1 MAKLTIFVISDSL
14 GETAESVAMAAS
26 SQFKEEF
33 NLVKVP
39 KMATKNGIEKVILEA
54 KNKRSVI
61 FFTLVQKE
69 LHDYLEE
76 KAQEHNILYFDILGP
91 AISMLEEVTEEAP
104 YLEPGRWRL
113 VDSNYY
119 RRIEALEFA
128 VKHDDSRSVHD
139 IKKADLVL
147 IGISRTSKTPLSI
160 YLALRGLRVANVPL
174 VLGLEPPREIFDI
187 SHKKMIGLTI
197 EAQALAEI
205 RSRRIEVLQGK
216 NNGYMKM
223 SSILN
228 EIEQAEATMRKI
240 GCRIINVTHKAVEEI
255 ASEILRYKSNP

>member
-1 MAKLTIFVISDSL
+1 
-14 GETAESVAMAAS
+14 
-26 SQFKEEF
+26 
-33 NLVKVP
+33 
-39 KMATKNGIEKVILEA
+39 
-54 KNKRSVI
+54 
-61 FFTLVQKE
+61 
-69 LHDYLEE
+69 
-76 KAQEHNILYFDILGP
+76 FDILGP

-128 VKHDDSRSVHD
+128 VKHDDGRSVHD

-255 ASEILRYKSNP
+255 ASEILRYKSNL